1 MKYSDLKQQR
11 DEAIARAVEAERL
24 SNQTEVARIR
34 AECEAE
40 KEALRK
46 ERDMLAESLGL
57 VLSAAR
63 LLQTEIV
70 GGQFAALVSKLTAEW
85 RLR

>member
-46 ERDMLAESLGL
+46 ERDALSERLARAFWHAE
-57 VLSAAR
+57 
-63 LLQTEIV
+63 TV
-70 GGQFAALVSKLTAEW
+70 GSQLATIASTLIAE
-85 RLR
+85 RRVK